1 MEIRACRQ
9 VVLCVFPFSPVAGFP
24 PRWLHV
30 VECWVRLCWRV
41 ALGEWDVPLGG
52 HHLCSAHIHMT
63 FTLISNSF
71 LSFITLWIHYCHLN
85 FFYFLS
91 TPHVIPWHIHP
102 FWPVMLCF
110 FLSTFL
116 CPSSL
121 TFYHTVSCF
130 LLSHLSHIF
139 SVSTSSLRVLTPS
152 VYPLSLHSQ
161 LFSFPYWIRS
171 IRNVRDF
178 RYHKG
183 FCSLANLGALCKYV
197 QIGTPVNTKQ
207 YTCHICSDLSLFF
220 NNISHPGC
228 GDEAYSWRARK
239 LICVECRGNLT
250 RCQTEENRDTDMLK
264 QKWDRGKSRWRN
276 WGMRRKEIKT

>member
-1 MEIRACRQ
+1 MTTCGG
-9 VVLCVFPFSPVAGFP
+9 VLSEALLTGRSGWMRCSLRRTSPLLSSH
-24 PRWLHV
+24 PR
-30 VECWVRLCWRV
+30 
-41 ALGEWDVPLGG
+41 D
-52 HHLCSAHIHMT
+52 IHSH
-63 FTLISNSF
+63 FKLF
-71 LSFITLWIHYCHLN
+71 SFIHHTLNPLLSLELFLFFIYSSCYPLTHPSILACHAL
-85 FFYFLS
+85 
-91 TPHVIPWHIHP
+91 
-102 FWPVMLCF
+102 F

-152 VYPLSLHSQ
+152 IYPLSLHSQ

-197 QIGTPVNTKQ
+197 GKRDNKLGPLLTLSSIHVI
-207 YTCHICSDLSLFF
+207 YVLTCHYFLITSV
-220 NNISHPGC
+220 IQVVVMKHTHG
-228 GDEAYSWRARK
+228 EHASWFV
-239 LICVECRGNLT
+239 LNVEGT
-250 RCQTEENRDTDMLK
+250 
-264 QKWDRGKSRWRN
+264 
-276 WGMRRKEIKT
+276 